1 MRYLQYFKEFSGRR
15 DSGISENEFIPM
27 LKKCVV
33 LVTNDGLKTP
43 DTEVIHF
50 SSNYFTSG
58 ENLVG
63 MFPGKVWSVRYLDE
77 LHLVCLIC

>member
-1 MRYLQYFKEFSGRR
+1 MQVKNQKILVRYLQYFKEFSGRR
-15 DSGISENEFIPM
+15 DSGINESEVIPV

-50 SSNYFTSG
+50 SSKYFTSG
-58 ENLVG
+58 KGLVE
-63 MFPGKVWSVRYLDE
+63 MFPGKG
-77 LHLVCLIC
+77 